1 MEPGAGMAIAL
12 VTKAEQRGEA
22 AASAIVSVAV
32 ANAGWLGVAILL
44 FFTATVTAAAILF
57 PLVQWDMIA
66 YVATIL
72 EKTISDPQL
81 LHERVYQTVQSAVSH
96 GEFLVLTE
104 DRPYRAVQY
113 SDPAAFY
120 SMLGFYRVKWLYI
133 EAISALSQFLPPV
146 SAIRLVSAISAAGVG
161 LTVLAWL
168 AWAGRLAWAPLAIA
182 VLMVTGYGYVARL
195 ATPDIFASLFFFI
208 GVLAYLRRF
217 EPLVALGLFCA
228 FLARPDHLAFLGIFM
243 VMTLYMRPFSLGAL
257 VAFVAGAIVYVP
269 ITAAAHHPGWWVQ
282 LWFTDIEYVPT
293 VNGFHPPFSL
303 LVYCEAVLRSIVRSL
318 VEETWLGMLII
329 SLFGWLAMAW
339 AGIKVGQR
347 EKVLLV
353 SLLLSIAAKFVIVPL
368 HETRFHFATVV
379 AIALVL
385 IACLPVRTEKQAP
398 NKAPG

>member
-1 MEPGAGMAIAL
+1 MAIAF
-12 VTKAEQRGEA
+12 VTKAERTGEA
-22 AASAIVSVAV
+22 AASAVASVTL
-32 ANAGWLGVAILL
+32 ANASWLGAAVLL

-72 EKTISDPQL
+72 EKTVSDPQL
-81 LHERVYQTVQSAVSH
+81 LHEQVYRTVQGAVSH

-133 EAISALSQFLPPV
+133 EAISAMAQFLPPV
-146 SAIRLVSAISAAGVG
+146 SAIRAVSAISAAGVG

-168 AWAGRLAWAPLAIA
+168 AWAGRLSWAPLAMA

-195 ATPDIFASLFFFI
+195 ATPDIFASLLFFI

-217 EPLVALGLFCA
+217 EPLVAIGLFCS

-243 VMTLYMRPFSLGAL
+243 VMTAYMRPFSFGAV
-257 VAFVAGAIVYVP
+257 VAFFAGAIAYVP
-269 ITAAAHHPGWWVQ
+269 LTAGADHPGWWVQ

-293 VNGFHPPFSL
+293 IEGFHPPFSI

-329 SLFGWLAMAW
+329 ALFGWLAMIW
-339 AGIKVGQR
+339 ADIRVGQR
-347 EKVLLV
+347 EKVVLV
-353 SLLLSIAAKFVIVPL
+353 TVLLSIAAKFVIVPL
-368 HETRFHFATVV
+368 HETRFHFAYVV
-379 AIALVL
+379 AFALAL
-385 IACLPVRTEKQAP
+385 IGSLPVRAGDGRPAEP
-398 NKAPG
+398 SIPLH